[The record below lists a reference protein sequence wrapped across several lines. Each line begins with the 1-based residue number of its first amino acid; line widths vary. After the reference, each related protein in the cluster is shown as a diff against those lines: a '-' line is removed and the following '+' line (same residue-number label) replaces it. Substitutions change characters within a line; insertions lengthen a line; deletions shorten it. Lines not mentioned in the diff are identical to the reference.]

1 MIGLN
6 VLITKYISDDP
17 QPGIVECQ
25 LVDAY
30 GNEWVFRDKTAVI
43 ALGDLDADSDY
54 PQPGVIACE
63 IMRLRHDVNGREII
77 SVNTERPWG
86 VEALTGASRFDV
98 LRSQIIEI

>member
-1 MIGLN
+1 MTGIS

-30 GNEWVFRDKTAVI
+30 RNEWVFQEKTAVI

-63 IMRLRHDVNGREII
+63 IMKQWQDVNGREIV
-77 SVNTERPWG
+77 SVNTERPWCI
-86 VEALTGASRFDV
+86 ETLTGASRFDV